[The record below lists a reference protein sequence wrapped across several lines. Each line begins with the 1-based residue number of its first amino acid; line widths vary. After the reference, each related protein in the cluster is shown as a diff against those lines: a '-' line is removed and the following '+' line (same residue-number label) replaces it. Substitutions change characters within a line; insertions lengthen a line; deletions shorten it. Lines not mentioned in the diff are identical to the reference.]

1 MNVERLVA
9 GLDIGSAKTTAII
22 AEVVGDLPRNP
33 SIRIL
38 GVGQART
45 TGLRRG
51 VVSDIE
57 ETTRS
62 IQKAMTDAER
72 MAGAQIAEVYSGI
85 AGEHVQ
91 AMTSKGIVAI
101 NGDEITKA
109 DVDRANAV
117 ARAQAIPQDREL
129 LHAIPQEY
137 TVDKNHG
144 IRDPIGMIGTRLETE
159 MYLVTIGS
167 SPAMNLRKAVEKAG
181 YKVRELVLEPLAS
194 ALSVLTEDEKE
205 LGVALVEM
213 GAGTTDIAVFH
224 EAKIRHL
231 GTVNFGGNNVT
242 NDIVHGLGVTQADA
256 ERLKERYGC
265 AYEPMVDPSEV
276 IQLPSTVAQGDR
288 QIPRELLAHII
299 HQRMDEIFDL
309 VQRDIAAAGYAG
321 KLSAGI
327 VLTGGAAA
335 MQGAVEL
342 ASDVFGTGVRV
353 GVPSENIGGL
363 TDSVEAP
370 RFATVTG
377 LAHYAAHRFA
387 LGACWCRRKTS
398 RVECAGSRSSRA
410 AREDV
415 AAGFLLACHSSRCEE
430 LRVGWSD
437 ATVHL

>member
-1 MNVERLVA
+1 MNQEHVIA
-9 GLDIGSAKTTAII
+9 ALDIGSAKTTAVI
-22 AEVVGDLPRNP
+22 AEAIGDMQRQT
-33 SIRIL
+33 SIKVL
-38 GVGQART
+38 GVGQTRT
-45 TGLRRG
+45 TGLRKG
-51 VVSDIE
+51 IVSDIE

-62 IQKAMTDAER
+62 IRKAMEDAER
-72 MAGAQIAEVYSGI
+72 MAGVRIDSVYAGI
-85 AGEHVQ
+85 AGEHVR
-91 AMTSKGIVAI
+91 AMTSTGIVAV
-101 NGDEITKA
+101 NGDEITRS
-109 DVDRANAV
+109 DVNRANEV
-117 ARAQAIPQDREL
+117 ARAQPIPGDREL

-167 SPAMNLRKAVEKAG
+167 SPAANLRKSVEKAG
-181 YKVRELVLEPLAS
+181 YNVRELVLEPLAS
-194 ALSVLTEDEKE
+194 ALAVLTEDEKE
-205 LGVALVEM
+205 LGIALVEM

-265 AYEPMVDPSEV
+265 AYEPMVDPAEV

-309 VQRDIAAAGYAG
+309 VQRDIATAGYTG

-335 MQGAVEL
+335 MQGIVEL

-377 LAHYAAHRFA
+377 LAQYAAHRFA
-387 LGACWCRRKTS
+387 LGATGVGGKRLALNAPGMDRLAQRVKTWLQ
-398 RVECAGSRSSRA
+398 
-410 AREDV
+410 D
-415 AAGFLLACHSSRCEE
+415 FF
-430 LRVGWSD
+430 
-437 ATVHL
+437 